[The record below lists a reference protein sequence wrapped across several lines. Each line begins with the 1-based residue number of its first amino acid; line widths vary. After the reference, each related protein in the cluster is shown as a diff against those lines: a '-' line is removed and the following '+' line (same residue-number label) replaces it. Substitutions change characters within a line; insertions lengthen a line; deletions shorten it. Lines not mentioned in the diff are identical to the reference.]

1 MPAWTYAASLPGA
14 RWRSSQSRS
23 QLKAT
28 IKPPRPKRGRVAYW
42 LDDLDEYNR
51 LRQPRAIPPR
61 ILAVLFLPT
70 DPESWLEASP
80 EELLLKNAAYWVSLV
95 GAPESSNSSGQTIYL
110 PEGNLLSPSGLIAL
124 FERVAREE
132 TLAYD
137 A

>member
-1 MPAWTYAASLPGA
+1 MPVGGA
-14 RWRSSQSRS
+14 RNQGRNSRRPSS
-23 QLKAT
+23 
-28 IKPPRPKRGRVAYW
+28 PRVPSVAYW